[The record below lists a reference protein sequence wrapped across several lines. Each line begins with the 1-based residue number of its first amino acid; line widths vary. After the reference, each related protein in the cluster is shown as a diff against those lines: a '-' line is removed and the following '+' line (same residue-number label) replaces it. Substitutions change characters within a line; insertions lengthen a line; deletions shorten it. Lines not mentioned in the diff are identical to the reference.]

1 MNRYTLSVLVENQ
14 PGVLSKVVALFC
26 GAASTSTAWPGPAHD
41 ETVSCITIVVNGDEH
56 TLEQVALLNKII
68 PVIKVR
74 NLGLRGEFVSCG
86 LALVKVQAEPEKLE
100 GMMQLAKLV
109 GAEAVDAAP
118 GLVTYKI
125 AGETEKIENFLR
137 YAPPLRHPRDRPN
150 RADRHREKR
159 KITEVFQ
166 VIEP

>member
-1 MNRYTLSVLVENQ
+1 MKHVLSVLVENR
-14 PGVLSKVVALFC
+14 PGVLSRVTGLISRRGFNIHSLAV
-26 GAASTSTAWPGPAHD
+26 GPAHD

-56 TLEQVALLNKII
+56 TLEQVEKQLNKII

-125 AGETEKIENFLR
+125 AGETEKIENFLDM
-137 YAPPLRHPRDRPN
+137 LRPYGI
-150 RADRHREKR
+150 REIVR
-159 KITEVFQ
+159 TGQIA
-166 VIEP
+166 IEKSGK

>member
-1 MNRYTLSVLVENQ
+1 M
-14 PGVLSKVVALFC
+14 
-26 GAASTSTAWPGPAHD
+26 GPAHD

-56 TLEQVALLNKII
+56 TLEQVEKQLNKII

-125 AGETEKIENFLR
+125 AGETEKIENFLDM
-137 YAPPLRHPRDRPN
+137 LRPYGI
-150 RADRHREKR
+150 REIVRTGQIAIEKKR